1 MKSKIQKIIIDPA
14 SPFSNDKVSR
24 EKSAQLLTH
33 YVSSIKQPY
42 VLAIDG
48 KWGTGKST
56 FIEMWLPVLAQK
68 EIATVLF
75 NAWEADYHDDVLSTL
90 IFEFAESVEKYM
102 LRRTTAEKKA
112 INKILK
118 KTKTFGIKL
127 GKGILPAAVKAAS
140 AGLIDLAEVTA
151 DGLDE
156 AAEKASEVL
165 LKTYEQKKKSV
176 SGFKDALSECVKA
189 VKKANGD
196 LPFVYIIDEL
206 DRCRPSYALE
216 LLEKIKHLF
225 NVEGVVFV
233 LAVDLDQLSHT
244 LNGIYGEAF
253 DARGY
258 LRRFI
263 DMEYRLPP
271 PNFKDFS
278 LHTLKALDLEEMVR
292 TICGDVN
299 ASIFVSEIFG
309 ALAASF
315 NMSLRDIEQALA
327 QLNVFLRTFSN
338 SRSNYDYLLLP
349 LVIALRFARP
359 KLYDRLMNTSL
370 AADELIKIIAE
381 HPEGAAM
388 LETNNGACF
397 EGAIY
402 REISTRAEVDR
413 RIKQAESVLL
423 PHSAQINVPPTAA
436 QMLMDV
442 LKGYPLARRKNLKD
456 LHDRLEMTKDFA
468 AL

>member
-1 MKSKIQKIIIDPA
+1 MKNKIQKIAIDPV

-56 FIEMWLPVLAQK
+56 FIEMWLPVLSQQK
-68 EIATVLF
+68 ITTVLF
-75 NAWEADYHDDVLSTL
+75 NAWEADYHDDVLAPL
-90 IFEFAESVEKYM
+90 IFEFTESVKKSM
-102 LRRTTAEKKA
+102 LSEATPENEA

-127 GKGILPAAVKAAS
+127 AKRILPAVVKAGS
-140 AGLIDLAEVTA
+140 AGLIDLAEITA

-156 AAEKASEVL
+156 AAEKASEEF
-165 LKTYEQKKKSV
+165 LKAYEQKKNSV
-176 SGFKDALSECVKA
+176 TGFKDALGECVKA
-189 VKKANGD
+189 VRTANGD

-233 LAVDLDQLSHT
+233 LAVDLDQLSNT
-244 LNGIYGEAF
+244 LKGIYGEQF

-271 PNFKDFS
+271 PNLKDFS
-278 LHTLKALDLEEMVR
+278 LHTLKALDLEEMLR

-299 ASIFVSEIFG
+299 APRFVSEIFG
-309 ALAASF
+309 ALAALFS
-315 NMSLRDIEQALA
+315 MSLRDIEQALA
-327 QLNVFLRTFSN
+327 QLNVFLRTFPN
-338 SRSNYDYLLLP
+338 SSSKYDYLLLP

-359 KLYDRLMNTSL
+359 ELYDRLMNTSL
-370 AADELIKIIAE
+370 AADELITIIAA
-381 HPEGAAM
+381 HPEGTAM
-388 LETNNGACF
+388 LKTHNGAYF
-397 EGAIY
+397 EGALY
-402 REISTRAEVDR
+402 REISNEKEVDY
-413 RIKQAESVLL
+413 RIEQAEIVSQ
-423 PHSAQINVPPTAA
+423 SDSENEATAA
-436 QMLMDV
+436 AQRLIDV
-442 LKGYPLARRKNLKD
+442 LRSYPLEGRRNLKD
-456 LHDRLEMTKDFA
+456 LHARLEMTKDFA